1 MRIFAPIVAFTF
13 MASSTL
19 AVSARADE
27 EPQPVARPTSAP
39 AEVPIPQQV
48 PPPPSASGVEPF
60 TLRHPK
66 TVDEFEAARDELE
79 KRLDGV
85 SEEERVRIRKDL
97 RRLDHWFEA
106 DTENKNESAVA
117 GGIVMVSLGGAIAV
131 LTGLGL
137 ATLQLQQLGGR
148 GGGADE
154 KTNAML
160 GVALGSGLVVALT
173 GAVLLVYGSP
183 RVMKTK
189 DPSSTTSLFAPSA
202 RLLVGPGTMGVGGT
216 F

>member
-1 MRIFAPIVAFTF
+1 MRISAPIVAFTF
-13 MASSTL
+13 MACSTF

-27 EPQPVARPTSAP
+27 EAQPVAPTSAP

-48 PPPPSASGVEPF
+48 IPPPSASGVEPS

-66 TVDEFEAARDELE
+66 TLDEFEAARNELE
-79 KRLDGV
+79 KRLDGA
-85 SEEERVRIRKDL
+85 SEEERFRIRKDL
-97 RRLDHWFEA
+97 RLLEHWFEA

-117 GGIVMVSLGGAIAV
+117 GGIVMVSLGGATAV
-131 LTGLGL
+131 LTALGL
-137 ATLQLQQLGGR
+137 AVSAMQMDGR
-148 GGGADE
+148 SGE
-154 KTNAML
+154 RRNAML
-160 GVALGSGLVVALT
+160 GVAVGSGVVVALT
-173 GAVLLVYGSP
+173 GAVLMVYGSP

-189 DPSSTTSLFAPSA
+189 APSSTTSLFAPSA